1 MGERHVSI
9 VVHDEAHEG
18 WLRAAL
24 RFQAGQADLADGE
37 RVEVR
42 EQKFAVA
49 KVEPRGLDH
58 ACDQFGLVLEIVP
71 IMRGVAGAVRKDE
84 RTLPAAPRSA

>member
-1 MGERHVSI
+1 MRRMSDGRDS
-9 VVHDEAHEG
+9 
-18 WLRAAL
+18 AL
-24 RFQAGQADLADGE
+24 GFKAGQADLADGK

-58 ACDQFGLVLEIVP
+58 ARDQLGLVLEVVP
-71 IMRGVAGAVRKDE
+71 VMWGVAGAIRKDK
-84 RTLPAAPRSA
+84 RTLPATTRAA